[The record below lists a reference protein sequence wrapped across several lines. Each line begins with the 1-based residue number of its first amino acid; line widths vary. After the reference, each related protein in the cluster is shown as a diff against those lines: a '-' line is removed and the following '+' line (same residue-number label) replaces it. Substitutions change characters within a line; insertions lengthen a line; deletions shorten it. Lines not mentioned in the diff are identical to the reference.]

1 MELHFI
7 EKKSMSWLILF
18 GWEMRHRMDTES
30 DEILWKGTLREK
42 FYTQSGLTK
51 FRLKLLSKWTLSEL
65 VQDWNLI
72 SVKSAPFN

>member
-7 EKKSMSWLILF
+7 KKNMSWLILF
-18 GWEMRHRMDTES
+18 GWKMRHRMDAES
-30 DEILWKGTLREK
+30 DERLWKQTLRKK

-72 SVKSAPFN
+72 C